1 MDIVVK
7 GRRAEV
13 SEKFRQHATDKLAKV
28 ERLDHRIF
36 RLEVEICTESNPRLA
51 SVKDRV
57 EVTCLSKGP
66 VIRAEAASTDAYVAL
81 DLALDKLE
89 SRLRRAAD
97 KRRVHHGLR
106 TPESI
111 HSPAA
116 HANGSASLIADEP
129 EADAADSAADG
140 EEEHG
145 GVVVREKVFEGTPMT
160 LDEALFQMELVGHDF
175 FLFADVESEQPSVVY
190 RRKGYD
196 YGVIRLAK

>member
-13 SEKFRQHATDKLAKV
+13 SEKFRQHAADKLAKV

-36 RLEVEICTESNPRLA
+36 RLEVELCAEHNPRLA

-66 VIRAEAASTDAYVAL
+66 VIRAEAASTDPYVAL

-116 HANGSASLIADEP
+116 HANGSAPAATVGTD
-129 EADAADSAADG
+129 ADAAGVTD
-140 EEEHG
+140 EEEAG
-145 GVVVREKVFEGTPMT
+145 GVVVREKKFEGTPMT
-160 LDEALFQMELVGHDF
+160 LDDALFQMELVGHDF
-175 FLFADVESEQPSVVY
+175 FLFHDADTDLPSVVY

-196 YGVIRLAK
+196 YGVIRLAR

>member
-7 GRRAEV
+7 GRGTEV
-13 SEKFRQHATDKLAKV
+13 SEKFRQHATDKLTKV

-36 RLEVEICTESNPRLA
+36 RLEVEVCAEHNPRMS

-66 VIRAEAASTDAYVAL
+66 VIRAEAASTDPYVAL

-111 HSPAA
+111 HSPTA
-116 HANGSASLIADEP
+116 HANGSMPAVAD
-129 EADAADSAADG
+129 EADADAVGSATD
-140 EEEHG
+140 EEEAS

-175 FLFADVESEQPSVVY
+175 FLFTDSGTGLASVVY

-196 YGVIRLAK
+196 YGVIRLAR

>member
-7 GRRAEV
+7 GRKAEV
-13 SEKFRQHATDKLAKV
+13 SDKFRQHATDKLTKV
-28 ERLDHRIF
+28 ERLDHRIL
-36 RLEVEICTESNPRLA
+36 RLEVELCVEQNPRLA
-51 SVKDRV
+51 AVKDRV
-57 EVTCLSKGP
+57 EITCRSKGP
-66 VIRAEAASTDAYVAL
+66 VIRAEAASTDPYAAL

-89 SRLRRAAD
+89 GRLRRAAD

-116 HANGSASLIADEP
+116 HANGATPETAGEP
-129 EADAADSAADG
+129 DVDAAVED
-140 EEEHG
+140 EEEAG
-145 GVVVREKVFEGTPMT
+145 GVVVREKLFEGTPMT

-175 FLFADVESEQPSVVY
+175 FLFPDAVSGLPSVVY

-196 YGVIRLAK
+196 YGVIRLAR

>member
-36 RLEVEICTESNPRLA
+36 RLEVELCAEHNPRLS

-66 VIRAEAASTDAYVAL
+66 VIRAEAASTDPYVAL

-89 SRLRRAAD
+89 ARLRRAAD

-111 HSPAA
+111 HSPSA
-116 HANGSASLIADEP
+116 HANGSAPALTA
-129 EADAADSAADG
+129 EADTDAAGAAADA
-140 EEEHG
+140 EEDSG
-145 GVVVREKVFEGTPMT
+145 GVVVREKTFEGTPMT

-175 FLFADVESEQPSVVY
+175 FLFPDSDTGLPSVVY

-196 YGVIRLAK
+196 YGVIRLAR

>member
-7 GRRAEV
+7 GRRADV
-13 SEKFRQHATDKLAKV
+13 SEKFRQHATEKLSKV
-28 ERLDHRIF
+28 ERFDHRII
-36 RLEVEICTESNPRLA
+36 RLEVELCAEANPRLSA
-51 SVKDRV
+51 VKDRV

-66 VIRAEAASTDAYVAL
+66 VIRAEASAGDPYVAL
-81 DLALDKLE
+81 DLAMDKLQ

-116 HANGSASLIADEP
+116 HANGSAAPHTAAEP
-129 EADAADSAADG
+129 EADATGSSAD
-140 EEEHG
+140 EEEAG
-145 GVVVREKVFEGTPMT
+145 GVVVREKTFEGTPMT
-160 LDEALFQMELVGHDF
+160 LEEALFQMELVGHDF
-175 FLFADVESEQPSVVY
+175 FLFPDADSGLPSVVY

-196 YGVIRLAK
+196 YGVIRLGT

>member
-7 GRRAEV
+7 GRGGDV
-13 SEKFRQHATDKLAKV
+13 SEKFRQQATEKLAKV
-28 ERLDHRIF
+28 ERLDHRII
-36 RLEVEICTESNPRLA
+36 RLEVELCLEHNPRMS

-66 VIRAEAASTDAYVAL
+66 VIRAEAASSDPFAAL
-81 DLALDKLE
+81 DLAVDKLQ

-116 HANGSASLIADEP
+116 HANGTTPLSAGEP
-129 EADAADSAADG
+129 ETDAAESTAVD
-140 EEEHG
+140 EEEPS
-145 GVVVREKVFEGTPMT
+145 GVVVREKTFEGEPMT
-160 LDEALFQMELVGHDF
+160 LEEALFQMELVGHDF
-175 FLFADVESEQPSVVY
+175 FLFSDADSGLASVVY

-196 YGVIRLAK
+196 YGVIRLAR

>member
-13 SEKFRQHATDKLAKV
+13 SEKFRQHATEKLSKV
-28 ERLDHRIF
+28 ERLDHRII
-36 RLEVEICTESNPRLA
+36 RLELELCSEHNPRLA

-57 EVTCLSKGP
+57 EVTCVSKGP
-66 VIRAEAASTDAYVAL
+66 IIRAEAASTDPYVAL

-89 SRLRRAAD
+89 ARLRRAAD

-116 HANGSASLIADEP
+116 HANGSKAVTTEAEP
-129 EADAADSAADG
+129 DADAAGGTAEDEQD
-140 EEEHG
+140 G
-145 GVVVREKVFEGTPMT
+145 GVVVREKMFEGQPMT
-160 LDEALFQMELVGHDF
+160 LEEALFQMELVGHDF
-175 FLFADVESEQPSVVY
+175 FLFPDADTGLPSVVY
-190 RRKGYD
+190 KRKGYD
-196 YGVIRLAK
+196 YGVIRLAR

>member
-7 GRRAEV
+7 GRGAEV
-13 SEKFRQHATDKLAKV
+13 SDKFRQHATEKLAKV
-28 ERLDHRIF
+28 ERLDSRIF
-36 RLEVEICTESNPRLA
+36 RLEVEVCAEHNPRLS

-66 VIRAEAASTDAYVAL
+66 VIRAEAASADPYVAL
-81 DLALDKLE
+81 DLALDKLQG
-89 SRLRRAAD
+89 RLRRAAD

-111 HSPAA
+111 HSPTA
-116 HANGSASLIADEP
+116 HANGSTARSTGQPDS
-129 EADAADSAADG
+129 DAADSTAVD
-140 EEEHG
+140 EEEPS
-145 GVVVREKVFEGTPMT
+145 GVVVREKTFEGAPMT

-175 FLFADVESEQPSVVY
+175 FLFADADTGLPSVVY

-196 YGVIRLAK
+196 YGVIRLAR